1 MIGNSLLLA
10 DNIRK
15 LRENKGLTQMEL
27 AELAGISASHLAK
40 IESGYRNM
48 GMNSYLQLLNALKVN
63 TMIIAE
69 LENIKYV
76 EQAVVSF
83 AEIIKDCSD
92 TEVKFLMDTLET
104 IKHNMRKMQET
115 GIGHS

>member
-48 GMNSYLQLLNALKVN
+48 GMNSYLQL
-63 TMIIAE
+63 
-69 LENIKYV
+69 KYV